1 MIIVLFCFNPKKLPC
16 FYATN
21 NQRSL
26 ECDLTSKN
34 SFLMPPISKYFL
46 IQPNW
51 FPLLELIKKK
61 IAILGTAALPV
72 HGDVSLWYCCYNF
85 LNYIKQA
92 FRRKIFNCTYPSH
105 GTVEINPVLSNLNTP
120 RTSKLGWRYLEANKI
135 DRNELQI
142 RKNSQKGTGTKMAE
156 KLNKFEKFEKKIKF
170 QTCSQPRDPLNDWP
184 VWW

>member
-1 MIIVLFCFNPKKLPC
+1 MLTMFCYLFKFLWLLCYFVLIQKLPC

-26 ECDLTSKN
+26 ECDLTTKN

-72 HGDVSLWYCCYNF
+72 NGDISLWYCCYNF

-92 FRRKIFNCTYPSH
+92 FRRNFFNCTYPSH
-105 GTVEINPVLSNLNTP
+105 GLNHGGLY
-120 RTSKLGWRYLEANKI
+120 RWRGNSFPFLYI
-135 DRNELQI
+135 RN
-142 RKNSQKGTGTKMAE
+142 
-156 KLNKFEKFEKKIKF
+156 
-170 QTCSQPRDPLNDWP
+170 
-184 VWW
+184 

>member
-1 MIIVLFCFNPKKLPC
+1 MSEVAQYNIYTPVFSRGMSLNLYDYCAILFQSKKLPC

-61 IAILGTAALPV
+61 NSHFRNRSVAGTRRYFLVILLLQLFKTTSNKPFDEKISIAYILHMG
-72 HGDVSLWYCCYNF
+72 
-85 LNYIKQA
+85 K
-92 FRRKIFNCTYPSH
+92 
-105 GTVEINPVLSNLNTP
+105 TP
-120 RTSKLGWRYLEANKI
+120 R
-135 DRNELQI
+135 
-142 RKNSQKGTGTKMAE
+142 
-156 KLNKFEKFEKKIKF
+156 
-170 QTCSQPRDPLNDWP
+170 
-184 VWW
+184 